1 MKVLCRD
8 FVSSSETKFDEVY
21 NLNSVYPI
29 SNENWQYYTQ
39 LTMISQIISNQT
51 KCLNFK
57 KSTILREI
65 MREHIWTYYLL
76 FDTFPSIC
84 LKNQFLNWSW
94 HATKK
99 IDRKKNTDTNDGTNS
114 VLNLISNLRSC
125 WLIQQKIPKNHLD
138 VFETMLNLISNLYT
152 VKIIKTNFKTN
163 TIVSCRICKY
173 PDGNYSGL
181 Q

>member
-1 MKVLCRD
+1 MNFVRRSTVKINCLNLFKLKVLCRD

-76 FDTFPSIC
+76 FDT
-84 LKNQFLNWSW
+84 W
-94 HATKK
+94 HAPKK

-114 VLNLISNLRSC
+114 VLYLISNLRSC
-125 WLIQQKIPKNHLD
+125 WLIQQKIPKNHY
-138 VFETMLNLISNLYT
+138 LN
-152 VKIIKTNFKTN
+152 VKMPLKL
-163 TIVSCRICKY
+163 C
-173 PDGNYSGL
+173 
-181 Q
+181 

>member
-1 MKVLCRD
+1 MQVVEFRTSFNCKNQLFNSFKLKVLCRD

-65 MREHIWTYYLL
+65 MREHIWTYYFSKHMLEKTILELILTCNKKDWSQKEHRHKWRHKLRPL
-76 FDTFPSIC
+76 FDIKSKVMLVDSTKDTEEPL
-84 LKNQFLNWSW
+84 LKCKD
-94 HATKK
+94 A
-99 IDRKKNTDTNDGTNS
+99 
-114 VLNLISNLRSC
+114 
-125 WLIQQKIPKNHLD
+125 
-138 VFETMLNLISNLYT
+138 FETMLNLISNL
-152 VKIIKTNFKTN
+152 
-163 TIVSCRICKY
+163 
-173 PDGNYSGL
+173 
-181 Q
+181 

>member
-1 MKVLCRD
+1 MNFVRRSTVKINCLNLFKLKVLCRD

-84 LKNQFLNWSW
+84 LRKQFLILTCNKKDWSQKEHRHKW
-94 HATKK
+94 RHKLRPLFDIKSKVMLVDSTK
-99 IDRKKNTDTNDGTNS
+99 DTEEP
-114 VLNLISNLRSC
+114 LLKC
-125 WLIQQKIPKNHLD
+125 
-138 VFETMLNLISNLYT
+138 
-152 VKIIKTNFKTN
+152 
-163 TIVSCRICKY
+163 
-173 PDGNYSGL
+173 
-181 Q
+181 

>member
-1 MKVLCRD
+1 MNFVRRSTVKINCLNLFKLKVLCRD

-65 MREHIWTYYLL
+65 MREHIWTCYLL
-76 FDTFPSIC
+76 FDTFQSIC
-84 LKNQFLNWSW
+84 LK
-94 HATKK
+94 KK
-99 IDRKKNTDTNDGTNS
+99 TNS
-114 VLNLISNLRSC
+114 WIDPDMQQERLIAKRTQTQMKAQTPS
-125 WLIQQKIPKNHLD
+125 LIWYQI
-138 VFETMLNLISNLYT
+138 
-152 VKIIKTNFKTN
+152 
-163 TIVSCRICKY
+163 
-173 PDGNYSGL
+173 
-181 Q
+181 

>member
-1 MKVLCRD
+1 MNFVRRSTVKINCLNLFKLKVLCRD

-84 LKNQFLNWSW
+84 LKNNSW
-94 HATKK
+94 IHP
-99 IDRKKNTDTNDGTNS
+99 DM
-114 VLNLISNLRSC
+114 
-125 WLIQQKIPKNHLD
+125 QQKR
-138 VFETMLNLISNLYT
+138 LIAKRTQTQMTAQTPSLIWYQ
-152 VKIIKTNFKTN
+152 I
-163 TIVSCRICKY
+163 
-173 PDGNYSGL
+173 
-181 Q
+181 

>member
-1 MKVLCRD
+1 MQVVEFRTSFNCKTQLFNSFKLKGLCRD

-84 LKNQFLNWSW
+84 LKKNNSW
-94 HATKK
+94 
-99 IDRKKNTDTNDGTNS
+99 IDPDM
-114 VLNLISNLRSC
+114 
-125 WLIQQKIPKNHLD
+125 QQKR
-138 VFETMLNLISNLYT
+138 LIAKRTQTQMTAQTPSLIWYQ
-152 VKIIKTNFKTN
+152 I
-163 TIVSCRICKY
+163 
-173 PDGNYSGL
+173 
-181 Q
+181 

>member
-1 MKVLCRD
+1 MNFVRRSTVKINCLNLFKLKVLCRD

-76 FDTFPSIC
+76 FDTFQAYAW
-84 LKNQFLNWSW
+84 KNNSW
-94 HATKK
+94 
-99 IDRKKNTDTNDGTNS
+99 IDPDM
-114 VLNLISNLRSC
+114 
-125 WLIQQKIPKNHLD
+125 QQKR
-138 VFETMLNLISNLYT
+138 LIAKRTQTQMTAQTPSLIWYQ
-152 VKIIKTNFKTN
+152 I
-163 TIVSCRICKY
+163 
-173 PDGNYSGL
+173 
-181 Q
+181 

>member
-1 MKVLCRD
+1 MNFVRRSTVKINCLNLFKLKVLCRD

-65 MREHIWTYYLL
+65 MREHIRVYYLL

-84 LKNQFLNWSW
+84 LKKQFLNWSW

-114 VLNLISNLRSC
+114 VLYLISNLRSC
-125 WLIQQKIPKNHLD
+125 WLIQQKIPKNHY
-138 VFETMLNLISNLYT
+138 LNVRVPLKL
-152 VKIIKTNFKTN
+152 
-163 TIVSCRICKY
+163 C
-173 PDGNYSGL
+173 
-181 Q
+181 